1 MNRKVAIISAL
12 IVICAMAI
20 LLLGCSPPLVRV
32 RPPEPRVEYYGS
44 PPPIQMP
51 FGDPGTGNIGEGIRF
66 GFQAIGR
73 DVQRPMPI
81 GSLAIGNQ
89 EEEVGS
95 GSVVVGSTD
104 NRI

>member
-1 MNRKVAIISAL
+1 MDH
-12 IVICAMAI
+12 
-20 LLLGCSPPLVRV
+20 
-32 RPPEPRVEYYGS
+32 
-44 PPPIQMP
+44 PPIQMP
-51 FGDPGTGNIGEGIRF
+51 FGDPGTGSIGEGIGF

-95 GSVVVGSTD
+95 GSVVVGSTGKSSE
-104 NRI
+104 

>member
-1 MNRKVAIISAL
+1 MDH
-12 IVICAMAI
+12 
-20 LLLGCSPPLVRV
+20 
-32 RPPEPRVEYYGS
+32 
-44 PPPIQMP
+44 PPIQMP
-51 FGDPGTGNIGEGIRF
+51 FGDPGTGNIGEGIGF

-104 NRI
+104 NSNEFGVRSSEAIDYREIRFLVILFLAPNSELKTPNL